1 MTPHL
6 KNIAGFCIA
15 FIGFA
20 AMPAHAKT
28 INLSCYAGN
37 SMINETDRYRIDLD
51 ARTATLLETSDDTQG
66 QITDHTDDISHPIT
80 EIDDQY
86 VVWEEISNGQ
96 VAGLWR
102 IDRSTL
108 HLSYRNTGEAA
119 YTPQAQCKILQ
130 NQF

>member
-1 MTPHL
+1 MS
-6 KNIAGFCIA
+6 KSIAGFCIA
-15 FIGFA
+15 LIWFA
-20 AMPAHAKT
+20 AMPAHAET

-51 ARTATLLETSDDTQG
+51 ARTATLLETSNDTQG

-86 VVWEEISNGQ
+86 VVWEEIFNGQ

-108 HLSYRNTGEAA
+108 LLGYRNNGEGA
-119 YTPQAQCKILQ
+119 YTNQAQCKILH